1 MKERVK
7 LYKSKID
14 SAIAIFTVSIFLL
27 VGFTILKTDELN
39 YFGIIFYVLTLLF
52 IVHVSMT
59 TNYFIVDEKEL
70 IIKSSFLVNIKIDI
84 KTITCIEE
92 TKSLISSPAL
102 STDRLK
108 IFYNK
113 YDSVII
119 SPKNK
124 IDFIKDLKSVN
135 SLIIIN

>member
-27 VGFTILKTDELN
+27 VGFTILKIDELN

-84 KTITCIEE
+84 KTITRIEE

>member
-84 KTITCIEE
+84 KTITRIEE
-92 TKSLISSPAL
+92 TKEL
-102 STDRLK
+102 
-108 IFYNK
+108 NK
-113 YDSVII
+113 LTCIVY
-119 SPKNK
+119 
-124 IDFIKDLKSVN
+124 
-135 SLIIIN
+135 